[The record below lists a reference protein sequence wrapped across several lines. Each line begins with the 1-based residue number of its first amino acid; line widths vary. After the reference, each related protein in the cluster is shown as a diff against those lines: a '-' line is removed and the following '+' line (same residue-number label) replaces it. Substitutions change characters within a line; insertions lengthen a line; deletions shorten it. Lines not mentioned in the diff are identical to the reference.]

1 MSRNSGFERECFFI
15 SPIGEEGSP
24 TRRRSDPVH
33 KHIVSPAAKELGL
46 KAVRADDL
54 AKRFRH
60 DFDHRP
66 LAETGIRPGMRLE
79 AIRPERRVFKQ
90 HS

>member
-1 MSRNSGFERECFFI
+1 VGAPGQGNR
-15 SPIGEEGSP
+15 
-24 TRRRSDPVH
+24 
-33 KHIVSPAAKELGL
+33 PALYDKGRIWAKQ
-46 KAVRADDL
+46 
-54 AKRFRH
+54 FRH

>member
-1 MSRNSGFERECFFI
+1 VLQDKKTGQPLYDMGRI
-15 SPIGEEGSP
+15 W
-24 TRRRSDPVH
+24 
-33 KHIVSPAAKELGL
+33 AKQ
-46 KAVRADDL
+46 
-54 AKRFRH
+54 FRH